1 MTRQID
7 LGERGAERAGKS
19 GLEENLWQIY
29 IHMLLYHPK
38 HPLLTSETQ
47 QSLCDQFD
55 NYDSLFH
62 PFEISTRA
70 NIDLAREAIIRS
82 ETA

>member
-47 QSLCDQFD
+47 QSV
-55 NYDSLFH
+55 
-62 PFEISTRA
+62 
-70 NIDLAREAIIRS
+70 
-82 ETA
+82 